1 MSAPLKNDVDDT
13 DSGFRAELT
22 GVALADLVQL
32 ECAARS
38 NRAFRVRSGNSV
50 GYLYFANGQVIHAAT
65 ENAVGEQ
72 AAVELLSWSDG
83 AFEASALPMPQ
94 APTIKRSWQ
103 HLLLMAAQAQDEV
116 RRKKLVSFPK
126 SPRSSAVLEVPRP
139 EARASTMSQVVVNP
153 QPDARGTPSSAPNA
167 EAASSVAAYAVRLA
181 DLIGDDLG
189 LGALAALEVELGP
202 TRVFAVREPSGKITG
217 ASVATDTEALAYRER
232 WGL

>member
-1 MSAPLKNDVDDT
+1 MSAPLKNEIDDT

-38 NRAFRVRSGNSV
+38 NRTFRVRSGNSV
-50 GYLYFANGQVIHAAT
+50 GYLYFAEGQIIHAAT
-65 ENAVGEQ
+65 ENAIGEA

-83 AFEASALPMPQ
+83 AFEASTLPSPQ
-94 APTIKRSWQ
+94 SPTIRRSWQ
-103 HLLLMAAQAQDEV
+103 HLLLMAAQAHDEV

-126 SPRSSAVLEVPRP
+126 SPRAAMLEAPRP
-139 EARASTMSQVVVNP
+139 EARGATTSQIVQTNRSDARVASPSR
-153 QPDARGTPSSAPNA
+153 PDAD
-167 EAASSVAAYAVRLA
+167 AAASVAAYAVRLA

-189 LGALAALEVELGP
+189 MGAVVALELEVGSM
-202 TRVFAVREPSGKITG
+202 RVFVHREPSGKVVG
-217 ASVATDTEALAYRER
+217 ASTVTDADAALYRER